1 MALRDPE
8 FHEFDRDFNDPASLA
23 WAPSAPDFWQRASRA
38 MEVVIYLLLL
48 LGILRLFQP
57 ETAKQR
63 RLNAELAQVQALK
76 TEREARVAALR
87 QEFDLLKSD
96 REYLET
102 IARDRLDK
110 AREGEYIVRIER
122 EEPATE
128 PAAPAN
134 GERVVRP
141 LNP

>member
-23 WAPSAPDFWQRASRA
+23 WAQSAPDFWQRASRI

-48 LGILRLFQP
+48 LGILRMFQP

-63 RLNAELAQVQALK
+63 RLNAELAQVQSLK
-76 TEREARVAALR
+76 AEREARVAALR
-87 QEFDLLKSD
+87 QEYDLLKSD

-110 AREGEYIVRIER
+110 ARDGEYIVRIER

-128 PAAPAN
+128 PAANAN

-141 LNP
+141 LNR